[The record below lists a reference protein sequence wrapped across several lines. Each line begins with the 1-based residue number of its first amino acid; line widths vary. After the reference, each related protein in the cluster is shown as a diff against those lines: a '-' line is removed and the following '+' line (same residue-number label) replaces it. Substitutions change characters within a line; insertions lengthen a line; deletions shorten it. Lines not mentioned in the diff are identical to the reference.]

1 MSQKRATFIPTDSN
15 DLREKF
21 INYLMHGGKK
31 HLARRILSDTFEIIA
46 KKEPEKKAEE
56 VFDFA
61 VRNVMPNIEVRP
73 KRVGGAI
80 YQIPVEVHPAR
91 QRTLAIRWIVQA
103 ARAKKGM
110 PMAQRLASEILDA
123 TNDTGV
129 AFKKKEGVKQMAKAN
144 KAFAHFARF

>member
-1 MSQKRATFIPTDSN
+1 MSQKRATFIPTDST
-15 DLREKF
+15 DLQEKF
-21 INYLMHGGKK
+21 INYLMMDGKK
-31 HLARRILSDTFEIIA
+31 HLARRILADTLEIIS
-46 KKEPEKKAEE
+46 KKEPKKKPEE
-56 VFDFA
+56 VFEFA

-80 YQIPVEVHPAR
+80 YQIPVEVHPNR

-110 PMAQRLASEILDA
+110 PMAQRLASELLDA
-123 TNDTGV
+123 TADNGS
-129 AFKKKEGVKQMAKAN
+129 AFKKKENVKQMAKAN

>member
-1 MSQKRATFIPTDSN
+1 MSQKRATFVPSDST

-21 INYLMHGGKK
+21 INSLMLDGKK
-31 HLARRILSDTFEIIA
+31 HLARQILVDAFTIIA
-46 KKEPEKKAEE
+46 KKEPGKKPEE

-80 YQIPVEVHPAR
+80 YQIPVEVHPSR

-110 PMAQRLASEILDA
+110 PMAQRVASELLDA
-123 TNDTGV
+123 TNDNGV
-129 AFKKKEGVKQMAKAN
+129 AFKKKESVKQMAKAN